1 MGVRA
6 AVLAA
11 AMALPAA
18 AEPLY
23 LQTPNWPLP
32 VRDAPD
38 GVVVADLPPGSTVET
53 TGEAGSWVRVPLGE
67 SDAWAARDA
76 LRPGTVARLGDS
88 ALPAGLL
95 CSGTEPFWSLRLES
109 TGATLAEPDGE
120 AEHFGLYSIAPAAG
134 QQRFPALVTMMQD
147 ARSMLAIIRPEACTD
162 GMSDRTQP
170 WRVDVVRQ
178 APDGAG
184 GVLTLHTGCCR
195 LPSQP

>member
-6 AVLAA
+6 ALLAL
-11 AMALPAA
+11 ALAWPVA

-23 LQTPNWPLP
+23 LQAPDWPLP
-32 VRDAPD
+32 LRDAPD
-38 GVVVADLPPGSTVET
+38 GAVVAALPPGSIVES
-53 TGEAGSWVRVPLGE
+53 TGEAGAWVRVPLAE

-76 LRPGTVARLGDS
+76 LRPAAVARLGDS

-95 CSGTEPFWSLRLES
+95 CSGTEPFWSLRLEP
-109 TGATLAEPDGE
+109 TGATFAVPGGEPE
-120 AEHFGLYSIAPAAG
+120 RFGLFAIAPATG
-134 QQRFPALVTMMQD
+134 QQRFPALVTMMQE
-147 ARSMLAIIRPEACTD
+147 ARSMLAIIRPETCTD

-178 APDGAG
+178 APDGPG

-195 LPSQP
+195 LPPQP